1 VLQLRRRG
9 QHQERLRVGRAWA
22 RAMNAMCGLVG
33 RDYSVAVT
41 GDVAQGC
48 VEVGVHRLGAAGRRR
63 SWRWPVA
70 PHAGSTYVPNVPL
83 LLPTAA
89 FGALHPTLAAS
100 GTTIHCTSGMSG
112 WHERHT
118 DLFTTRLEI

>member
-1 VLQLRRRG
+1 MMEHDLLHG
-9 QHQERLRVGRAWA
+9 GRHYEGCANQ
-22 RAMNAMCGLVG
+22 RKG
-33 RDYSVAVT
+33 RPLTQRMD
-41 GDVAQGC
+41 
-48 VEVGVHRLGAAGRRR
+48 AAGRRR